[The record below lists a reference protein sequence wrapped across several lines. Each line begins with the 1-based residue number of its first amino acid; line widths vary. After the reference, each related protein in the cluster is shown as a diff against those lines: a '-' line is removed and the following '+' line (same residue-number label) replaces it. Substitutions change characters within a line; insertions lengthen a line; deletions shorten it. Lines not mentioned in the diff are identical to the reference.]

1 MAVAAVVVAAVADV
15 VPLGQPVAAVDVAA
29 VAAADASFE
38 PVAFVGSLVSWFKAF
53 VSKFQ

>member
-15 VPLGQPVAAVDVAA
+15 VPLEPPVAAVDVAA
-29 VAAADASFE
+29 VVAADASFE

-53 VSKFQ
+53 SKFR